1 MTEQEQYLEMIEK
14 VEIDQRVLY
23 ILEDGTW
30 EWR

>member
-14 VEIDQRVLY
+14 VELEQRILY
-23 ILEDGTW
+23 LLEDGTW

>member
-14 VEIDQRVLY
+14 VELEKRILY